1 MTRHNELCV
10 DLSQYGA
17 FRVSD
22 FSPFRVGGRHA
33 PAKRAGAGPA
43 RGVRRFS
50 AQQRNLLRIETSPP
64 GIIVRDQ
71 KRATAAD
78 MATARCI
85 VPRTMLATPT
95 PRGASAR
102 GAQRAF
108 ITLGE
113 GGPSMQTTPSRP
125 RTPRVQWQPILS
137 KSPGFLGAKTACLPA
152 PGWWIG
158 RINLW
163 SRLSLAIRRSRSGR
177 PPYGLLRASS

>member
-10 DLSQYGA
+10 DLSQCGA

-64 GIIVRDQ
+64 GVIVRDQ

-108 ITLGE
+108 ITLEKATLPCKRRHHGRE
-113 GGPSMQTTPSRP
+113 RPGSSGSRFC
-125 RTPRVQWQPILS
+125 RS
-137 KSPGFLGAKTACLPA
+137 LPA
-152 PGWWIG
+152 F
-158 RINLW
+158 
-163 SRLSLAIRRSRSGR
+163 LAQR
-177 PPYGLLRASS
+177 PPACPHPDGGLAASIFGHV